1 MVSKK
6 GMWMTELYLKDPNRQ
21 LDDFFLNK
29 IIELEQKLEKQKL
42 QIIDLQLYVKTLQ
55 EKVSENVWWIQNEAI
70 RWI

>member
-1 MVSKK
+1 
-6 GMWMTELYLKDPNRQ
+6 MTELYSKDPNRQ

-55 EKVSENVWWIQNEAI
+55 EKVSENA
-70 RWI
+70 